1 MTSKKIA
8 IPLLAV
14 AVLIPAILVFVNS
27 DIGLQANEKIVTT
40 VSLDED
46 ALDFATLTKGSDLII
61 EGNILHSHVFTK
73 HIHDDQVFPDI
84 YTKYEIKVAEVLKG
98 ETDQGTITIVTR
110 GGEFNDRISV
120 TEAVPIKDTDTVIL
134 FLEKNG
140 AHYTEAEN
148 YNPIAPVQG
157 VFLIK
162 DDIAKSGA
170 YSDISK
176 SDLIDAINSA
186 KHN

>member
-14 AVLIPAILVFVNS
+14 AVLIPAVLVFVNS
-27 DIGLQANEKIVTT
+27 DAGLQANETIVTT

-46 ALDFATLTKGSDLII
+46 TLDFATLTEGSDLII

-73 HIHDDQVFPDI
+73 PVHDDQAFPDI
-84 YTKYEIKVAEVLKG
+84 YTKYEIKVANVLKG
-98 ETDQGTITIVTR
+98 ETDQDTITIVTH

-140 AHYTEAEN
+140 AHYTDTED
-148 YNPIAPVQG
+148 YNPIAPIQG
-157 VFLIK
+157 VFLVK
-162 DDIAKSGA
+162 DDIVKSGA
-170 YSDISK
+170 YSDVGK
-176 SDLIDAINSA
+176 SDLIDAIDAA
-186 KHN
+186 KQN